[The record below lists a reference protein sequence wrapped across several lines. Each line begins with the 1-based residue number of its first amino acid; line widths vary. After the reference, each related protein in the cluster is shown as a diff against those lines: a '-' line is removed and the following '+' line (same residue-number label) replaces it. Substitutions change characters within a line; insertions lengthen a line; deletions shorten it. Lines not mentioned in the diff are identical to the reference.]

1 MLNINVPRL
10 QFEAESIV
18 AWIKANPCNP
28 RALTSANLPVELLGE
43 GNYGVA
49 YRLLN
54 FPGMVLKLCW
64 DPEDAYPLYVR
75 AVMALGAKAK
85 PWMPDVYALGGDEL
99 RDTFWCV
106 TKEYTDPCRGVPHWG
121 DNNQA
126 WLDIGGDQIQS
137 AVNRTNPRSWLVDP
151 IDPEWQ
157 WFADEYAEFMRPFVG
172 LVQSFMHPGNA
183 LLDGDQFKITD
194 PWSSSYHKAEVHQI
208 LRNLQCPSAPVT
220 AASPQSEPS
229 YAPSQQLWQ
238 NGTLSL
244 KGKHGLKHGELSC
257 LAVSVPIM
265 KSRVQSPGFNFNTDF
280 ASLELRVADH
290 FSGDFI

>member
-85 PWMPDVYALGGDEL
+85 PWMPDVYALGGDEFN
-99 RDTFWCV
+99 DTFWCV
-106 TKEYTDPCRGVPHWG
+106 TKEYTDPCKDVPHWM
-121 DNNQA
+121 DSHPE
-126 WLDIGGDQIQS
+126 WLAVGGDHIQN
-137 AVNRTNPRSWLVDP
+137 AVNRTNPRSWLTDP
-151 IDPEWQ
+151 IDPAWQ
-157 WFADEYAEFMRPFVG
+157 QFADEYAEFMRPFVG

-194 PWSSSYHKAEVHQI
+194 PWSSSHNKAEVYQI

-220 AASPQSEPS
+220 AAS
-229 YAPSQQLWQ
+229 L
-238 NGTLSL
+238 LSAKNSARHQPRTPNDL
-244 KGKHGLKHGELSC
+244 PFWIGKRGLKHGELRC
-257 LAVSVPIM
+257 LAVSVPNT
-265 KSRVQSPGFNFNTDF
+265 KSRVRSPGFSSDLTFNPN
-280 ASLELRVADH
+280 H
-290 FSGDFI
+290 FLFHME